1 MEGQLGEKSS
11 RAHCE
16 NMENTPL
23 HCIVRKCNVDSTAG
37 ITVNPLCR
45 NGYRHW
51 YSQASRAA
59 RKKCLTRHRAPCYHT
74 HTGTLPSPTKLN
86 KATRPERMEHHE
98 KTE

>member
-59 RKKCLTRHRAPCYHT
+59 RKKMLDKAPRSMLPYPYGDTTVPHQT
-74 HTGTLPSPTKLN
+74 EQGHQAGKDGTP
-86 KATRPERMEHHE
+86 
-98 KTE
+98 

>member
-11 RAHCE
+11 HAHCK
-16 NMENTPL
+16 NMGNTPL

>member
-11 RAHCE
+11 HAHCE

-51 YSQASRAA
+51 YSQASRAV

>member
-1 MEGQLGEKSS
+1 MEGRLGEKSS
-11 RAHCE
+11 HAHCE

-23 HCIVRKCNVDSTAG
+23 HCIAGKCNVDNTVETVANPCAATDTAAG
-37 ITVNPLCR
+37 TTTV
-45 NGYRHW
+45 
-51 YSQASRAA
+51 SRAA
-59 RKKCLTRHRAPCYHT
+59 AKKCLTRYRAPCYHT